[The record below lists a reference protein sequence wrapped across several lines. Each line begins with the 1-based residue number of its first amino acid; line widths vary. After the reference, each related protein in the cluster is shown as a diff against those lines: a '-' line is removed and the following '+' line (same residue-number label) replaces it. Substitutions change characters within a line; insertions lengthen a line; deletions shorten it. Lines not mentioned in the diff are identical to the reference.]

1 MTERLA
7 PRGPLPGLAARI
19 AAWLFPSPY
28 PSALGPGIT
37 ESEFA
42 RRQAAAEARGEV
54 ELICT
59 RIIPDR
65 EPEAGS

>member
-7 PRGPLPGLAARI
+7 PPGPHPGLADRI
-19 AAWLFPSPY
+19 AAWLFPRLY
-28 PSALGPGIT
+28 LSAPEPGIT

-42 RRQAAAEARGEV
+42 RRQAAADAHGET

-59 RIIPDR
+59 RIIPDPG
-65 EPEAGS
+65 PEAGQ

>member
-7 PRGPLPGLAARI
+7 PRGPDPGLADCI
-19 AAWLFPSPY
+19 AAWLFPSLY

-59 RIIPDR
+59 RIIPDP
-65 EPEAGS
+65 EPEA

>member
-7 PRGPLPGLAARI
+7 PHDPHPGLVDRI
-19 AAWLFPSPY
+19 AAWLFPGLY
-28 PSALGPGIT
+28 PVAPGPGIT

-42 RRQAAAEARGEV
+42 RRQAAAEARGEM

-65 EPEAGS
+65 EPEAGQ